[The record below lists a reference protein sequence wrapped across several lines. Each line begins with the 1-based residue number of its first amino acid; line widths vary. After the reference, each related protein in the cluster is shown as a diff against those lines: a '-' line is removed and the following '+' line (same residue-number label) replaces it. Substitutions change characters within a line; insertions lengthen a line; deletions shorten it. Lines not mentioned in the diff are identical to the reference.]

1 MNSTTST
8 PDDLQRAIED
18 SKQRWDNA
26 QFDWFDYL
34 ADDAVVYSIG
44 HTEPWVGKPAY
55 EHHFGPI
62 LTRAKRATTVVTQNV
77 QMMGESAVVA
87 QTLQIEEGAVVANVR
102 QSVVWT
108 HATQGTP
115 SWKINHLHTALIG
128 QPNATQMPTSA
139 SGIRVLN
146 ERIATVAAVLGVAQ

>member
-1 MNSTTST
+1 MIGAAST
-8 PDDLQRAIED
+8 PDDLQQAMET

-34 ADDAVVYSIG
+34 ADDAIVYSIG
-44 HTEPWVGKPAY
+44 HTEPYVGKQAY
-55 EHHFGPI
+55 ENRFGPI
-62 LTRAKRATTVVTQNV
+62 LTRAKRSTTVVTQTV
-77 QMMGESAVVA
+77 QMMGESAIVA

-108 HATQGTP
+108 HDAEGTP
-115 SWKINHLHTALIG
+115 SWKIQHLHTALIG
-128 QPNATQMPTSA
+128 QPNATQMPASA